1 MFYASKFP
9 HIQLFFRYFI
19 LQVTLVFP
27 KCKIKCVCHSYYIHE
42 NWWNNTN
49 QTMKIY
55 VFSSNPYVFW
65 QQVTLVFTKCKI
77 KCVCHSYIH
86 ENWWNNTSQTMKI
99 DVFNSNPYVF
109 WQSWKLQIRR
119 DSCPLSTLN
128 MWSVHKVRAA
138 YLCFIIMH
146 NLLKNVICISL
157 IYIICIIEYIKYDFL
172 PNVQCEH
179 VFHFCTLLY
188 NLFFSI

>member
-1 MFYASKFP
+1 MYALCQQVSICPTLFSIFHLAGYLSIYKMQDKMCMP
-9 HIQLFFRYFI
+9 HGY
-19 LQVTLVFP
+19 T
-27 KCKIKCVCHSYYIHE
+27 HE
-42 NWWNNTN
+42 NWLSWNNTN
-49 QTMKIY
+49 QTRKI
-55 VFSSNPYVFW
+55 V
-65 QQVTLVFTKCKI
+65 
-77 KCVCHSYIH
+77 
-86 ENWWNNTSQTMKI
+86 
-99 DVFNSNPYVF
+99 VFNSNPYVF

-128 MWSVHKVRAA
+128 MWSVHKVKAA

-157 IYIICIIEYIKYDFL
+157 ICNICVIEYIKYDFL

-179 VFHFCTLLY
+179 VFHFCNLLY